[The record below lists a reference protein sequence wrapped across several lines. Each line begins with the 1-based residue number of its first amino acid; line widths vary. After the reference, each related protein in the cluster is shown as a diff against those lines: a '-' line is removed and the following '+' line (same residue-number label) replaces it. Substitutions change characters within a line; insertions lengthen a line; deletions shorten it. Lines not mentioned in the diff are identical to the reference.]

1 MRQRRVAG
9 ACLGRGP
16 GPVVSV
22 SEPRLCVQL
31 DELDRATELAEKDFA
46 RFRIERSELASRRS
60 WNMNTRAQVRATAP
74 CPVQGKAEVE

>member
-9 ACLGRGP
+9 ACRGRVP
-16 GPVVSV
+16 GLEARV

-74 CPVQGKAEVE
+74 CPVQGKVESE

>member
-1 MRQRRVAG
+1 M
-9 ACLGRGP
+9 
-16 GPVVSV
+16 VSV

-74 CPVQGKAEVE
+74 CPVQGKAEAE